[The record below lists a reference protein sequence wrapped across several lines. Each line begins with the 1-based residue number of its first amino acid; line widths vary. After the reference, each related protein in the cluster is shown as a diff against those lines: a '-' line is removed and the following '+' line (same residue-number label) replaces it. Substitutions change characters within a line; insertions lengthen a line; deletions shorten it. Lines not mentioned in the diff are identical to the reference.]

1 MSHLL
6 SRKIDNILAV
16 VGLLV
21 ALPGIYFFTGS
32 FLKYEMN
39 LLSRV
44 EIFVPPPAVMIG
56 GFLLAILLNLFSLL
70 RLKSMNAR
78 GTSTTSL
85 VASKFWNVCIISIAV
100 LFLTLILGYVFVEN
114 IAESIG

>member
-32 FLKYEMN
+32 FLKYEMS

-44 EIFVPPPAVMIG
+44 EIFVPPPVVMIG
-56 GFLLAILLNLFSLL
+56 GFLLAILLNVFSLF
-70 RLKSMNAR
+70 RLKSMNVR
-78 GTSTTSL
+78 GKLTTSL
-85 VASKFWNVCIISIAV
+85 VASKFWNACIIGIAF
-100 LFLTLILGYVFVEN
+100 LFLTLILGYVLVEN

>member
-44 EIFVPPPAVMIG
+44 EIFVPPPAIMIG
-56 GFLLAILLNLFSLL
+56 GFLLAILLNFFSLL
-70 RLKSMNAR
+70 CLKSTNVR

-85 VASKFWNVCIISIAV
+85 VESKFWNACIIVIAA
-100 LFLTLILGYVFVEN
+100 LFLTQIIGYIHVEN
-114 IAESIG
+114 IAENTG

>member
-56 GFLLAILLNLFSLL
+56 GFLLAILLNFFSLFC
-70 RLKSMNAR
+70 LKSTNVRRAL
-78 GTSTTSL
+78 TTSL

-100 LFLTLILGYVFVEN
+100 LFLALILFYVLVEN
-114 IAESIG
+114 ISEIF